1 MKKVF
6 ILVLSVLLLAG
17 CNSKENKEKDNEPKE
32 NNYVSIMS
40 YDDYKDINK
49 DEIVSVKKTRYI
61 EAGDV
66 NEEITD
72 KSSIDNLYDS
82 LSKLK
87 VGEKTERACEDNTTV
102 YQFNMKNGKT
112 YILEIECD
120 WFVIGKNRFEIVK

>member
-82 LSKLK
+82 LYKLK
-87 VGEKTERACEDNTTV
+87 VG
-102 YQFNMKNGKT
+102 
-112 YILEIECD
+112 
-120 WFVIGKNRFEIVK
+120 